1 MTKYARDEFD
11 KVPEAASRQ
20 GVHRTA
26 SAPSRVRLWP
36 ILAVGCVALAIGLVS
51 FLILPKL
58 GFGGPASQ
66 ASASLE
72 AAPLAQAGATPSST
86 ASASATPSA
95 EPSPSASSEDTSSED
110 ASVGGSTEAGTGA
123 GSSTQPTALAAAVD
137 KTQAVAVYNA
147 AGTSGLASRVGGTV
161 QSDGWILGQVGN
173 WAGAPQ
179 QGSTIFYDG
188 ADQLANAQALAE
200 LLGVPTV
207 VNSPEFQVPL
217 VVVLGPGY
225 R

>member
-36 ILAVGCVALAIGLVS
+36 ILAVGAAALAIGLVS

-58 GFGGPASQ
+58 GFNTNASQ
-66 ASASLE
+66 ASASVE
-72 AAPLAQAGATPSST
+72 SAPLAGSGSAPSSAQPT
-86 ASASATPSA
+86 ASTPPAAPAPSSSSAPTQSSSSEPEPAASATS
-95 EPSPSASSEDTSSED
+95 
-110 ASVGGSTEAGTGA
+110 
-123 GSSTQPTALAAAVD
+123 QAAVD
-137 KTQAVAVYNA
+137 RTQAVAVYNA
-147 AGTSGLASRVGGTV
+147 AGTAGLASRVGGTV
-161 QSDGWILGQVGN
+161 QADGWRLGQVGN
-173 WAGAPQ
+173 WPGAPQ
-179 QGSTIFYDG
+179 KSSVIYYAGPQ
-188 ADQLANAQALAE
+188 QLASAQALAG
-200 LLGVPTV
+200 LLNIPTV
-207 VNSPEFQVPL
+207 VNSTEFQVPL

>member
-36 ILAVGCVALAIGLVS
+36 ILAVGVAALAIGLVS

-58 GFGGPASQ
+58 GFNATATE
-66 ASASLE
+66 ASASVE
-72 AAPLAQAGATPSST
+72 STALAGTGST
-86 ASASATPSA
+86 ASATQATTPPAASESSATA
-95 EPSPSASSEDTSSED
+95 GPSASSSPEPTPSATQQAVVDR
-110 ASVGGSTEAGTGA
+110 
-123 GSSTQPTALAAAVD
+123 TQP
-137 KTQAVAVYNA
+137 VAVYNA
-147 AGTSGLASRVGGTV
+147 AGTAGLASRIGGTV
-161 QSDGWILGQVGN
+161 QADGWRLGQVGN
-173 WAGAPQ
+173 WSGAPQ
-179 QGSTIFYDG
+179 KSSVIYYAGPQ
-188 ADQLANAQALAE
+188 QLASAQELAAL
-200 LLGVPTV
+200 LNIPTV
-207 VNSPEFQVPL
+207 VSSTEFQAPL

>member
-36 ILAVGCVALAIGLVS
+36 ILAVGVAALAIGLVS

-58 GFGGPASQ
+58 GFNATGTE
-66 ASASLE
+66 ASASVESTALAGTGSTTSATQE
-72 AAPLAQAGATPSST
+72 AA
-86 ASASATPSA
+86 
-95 EPSPSASSEDTSSED
+95 PSASSEPSATAEPSRSSNPE
-110 ASVGGSTEAGTGA
+110 
-123 GSSTQPTALAAAVD
+123 PTVSPSRQAVVD
-137 KTQAVAVYNA
+137 RTQAVAVYNA
-147 AGTSGLASRVGGTV
+147 AGTAGLASRVGGIV
-161 QSDGWILGQVGN
+161 QADGWRLGPVGN
-173 WAGAPQ
+173 WSGASQKSSVIYYAGPQQLAGAQ
-179 QGSTIFYDG
+179 E
-188 ADQLANAQALAE
+188 LAAL
-200 LLGVPTV
+200 LNIPTV
-207 VNSPEFQVPL
+207 VSSTEFQVPL

>member
-26 SAPSRVRLWP
+26 SATSRVRLWP

-51 FLILPKL
+51 FLILPRL
-58 GFGGPASQ
+58 GFSGPASQ
-66 ASASLE
+66 ASSSLE
-72 AAPLAQAGATPSST
+72 TTPL
-86 ASASATPSA
+86 
-95 EPSPSASSEDTSSED
+95 
-110 ASVGGSTEAGTGA
+110 AGTGSTPSVTPDA
-123 GSSTQPTALAAAVD
+123 SSAPSVEPEPSATTEGSGTVPAAGTGSSTQPTVQAASVD
-137 KTQAVAVYNA
+137 KSQAVAVYNA
-147 AGTSGLASRVGGTV
+147 AGTAGLASRVGGTV
-161 QSDGWILGQVGN
+161 QADGWSLGQVGN

-179 QGSTIFYDG
+179 PGSIIFYSG
-188 ADQLANAQALAE
+188 TAQRANAEALAE

-207 VNSPEFQVPL
+207 VNSTEFQVPL

>member
-36 ILAVGCVALAIGLVS
+36 ILAVGCIALAIGLVS

-72 AAPLAQAGATPSST
+72 AAPLAQAGATPSAT

-95 EPSPSASSEDTSSED
+95 EPSPSASSEDASSED
-110 ASVGGSTEAGTGA
+110 ASVSGSTEAGTGT
-123 GSSTQPTALAAAVD
+123 GSSTQPTALAAVD
-137 KTQAVAVYNA
+137 RTQAVAVYNA

-161 QSDGWILGQVGN
+161 QSDGWTLGQVGN
-173 WAGAPQ
+173 WAGSPQ
-179 QGSTIFYDG
+179 QGSTIFYAG

-207 VNSPEFQVPL
+207 VNSPDFQVPL

>member
-20 GVHRTA
+20 GVHRMA

-36 ILAVGCVALAIGLVS
+36 ILAVGIAALAIGVVS
-51 FLILPKL
+51 FLILPKM
-58 GFGGPASQ
+58 GFSAADNQ

-72 AAPLAQAGATPSST
+72 ATPL
-86 ASASATPSA
+86 
-95 EPSPSASSEDTSSED
+95 
-110 ASVGGSTEAGTGA
+110 AGTGA
-123 GSSTQPTALAAAVD
+123 TAAAAPQSPVEPSAEAAPSASDEPAQSTRAEPGPTVPAEDPVFLD
-137 KTQAVAVYNA
+137 KAQPVAVYNA
-147 AGTSGLASRVGGTV
+147 AGISGLASRVGGTV
-161 QSDGWILGQVGN
+161 QADGWTLGQVGN

-179 QGSTIFYDG
+179 QGSIIFYAG

-200 LLGVPTV
+200 LLGVSTV
-207 VNSPEFQVPL
+207 VNSTEFQVPL

>member
-11 KVPEAASRQ
+11 KVPETASRQ

-26 SAPSRVRLWP
+26 SAPKRVRLWP
-36 ILAVGCVALAIGLVS
+36 ILAAGFVALAIGIVS

-58 GFGGPASQ
+58 GFTGPATQ
-66 ASASLE
+66 ASSSLE
-72 AAPLAQAGATPSST
+72 AAPLSETGSTP
-86 ASASATPSA
+86 SATPEAS
-95 EPSPSASSEDTSSED
+95 PSPSTEPAPSPSSEPDAGEGAENESSP
-110 ASVGGSTEAGTGA
+110 A
-123 GSSTQPTALAAAVD
+123 PTARAASVD

-147 AGTSGLASRVGGTV
+147 AGTAGLASRVGGTV
-161 QSDGWILGQVGN
+161 QSDGWALGQVGN

-179 QGSTIFYDG
+179 QGSIIYYSG
-188 ADQLANAQALAE
+188 AAQLANAQALAE

-207 VNSPEFQVPL
+207 VNSTEFQVPL

>member
-36 ILAVGCVALAIGLVS
+36 ILAVGVAALAIGLVS

-58 GFGGPASQ
+58 GFSAPGSQ
-66 ASASLE
+66 AASSQE
-72 AAPLAQAGATPSST
+72 ASPLAGTGSTP
-86 ASASATPSA
+86 SATPDVSPEPSA
-95 EPSPSASSEDTSSED
+95 EASPSASGEPETSAEAEPEPS
-110 ASVGGSTEAGTGA
+110 ASDPAPVFI
-123 GSSTQPTALAAAVD
+123 D
-137 KTQAVAVYNA
+137 KTQSVAIYNA
-147 AGTSGLASRVGGTV
+147 AGTAGLASRVGGTV
-161 QSDGWILGQVGN
+161 QADGWTLGQVGN
-173 WAGAPQ
+173 WAGSPQ
-179 QGSTIFYDG
+179 QASVIFYQG
-188 ADQLANAQALAE
+188 ADQLPSAQALAA
-200 LLGVPTV
+200 LLGIPTV
-207 VNSPEFQVPL
+207 VNSTDFQVPL

>member
-36 ILAVGCVALAIGLVS
+36 ILAVGVAALAIGLVS

-58 GFGGPASQ
+58 GFNATATE
-66 ASASLE
+66 ASASVE
-72 AAPLAQAGATPSST
+72 ST
-86 ASASATPSA
+86 ALAGTGSSASATQATTPPAASEPSA
-95 EPSPSASSEDTSSED
+95 TAGPSPSSSPEPTPTATQQAVVDR
-110 ASVGGSTEAGTGA
+110 
-123 GSSTQPTALAAAVD
+123 TQP
-137 KTQAVAVYNA
+137 VAVYNA
-147 AGTSGLASRVGGTV
+147 AGTAGLASRIGGTV
-161 QSDGWILGQVGN
+161 QADGWRLGQVGN
-173 WAGAPQ
+173 WSGAPQ
-179 QGSTIFYDG
+179 KSSVIYYAGPQ
-188 ADQLANAQALAE
+188 QLASAQALAA
-200 LLGVPTV
+200 LLNIPTV
-207 VNSPEFQVPL
+207 VSSTEFQVPL